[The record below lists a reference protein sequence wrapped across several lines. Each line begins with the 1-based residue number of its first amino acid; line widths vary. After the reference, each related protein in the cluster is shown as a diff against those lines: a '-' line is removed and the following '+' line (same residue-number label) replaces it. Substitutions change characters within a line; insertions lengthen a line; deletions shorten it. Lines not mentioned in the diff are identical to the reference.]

1 MEGTLI
7 FSYSLTHACKYS
19 KEGDLMTIRIIAD
32 SASDLPKD
40 FFASDMVD
48 LIPLK
53 VLFGETEYE
62 DMVTIDSSQVY
73 DAMRSGEVVKTSQ
86 ASPVFMKDLFTEV
99 AKKGETA
106 IYVAFS
112 SELSGTYQTAVLMQ
126 KEVLEEYPDL
136 DLTIIDS
143 KCASLGYGLVV
154 KRAVEMASGG
164 ASKEELLSS
173 VNHDISHMEH
183 VFTVDNLDYLAR
195 GGRVSKASAFVGG
208 LLNIKPLLHME
219 DGKLVPLEKI
229 RGRKKVLRRMVEV
242 MRERNGFDTSEQ
254 RIGISH
260 GDDLA
265 TAETLKEMIKE
276 SCDCED
282 FTITSIGS
290 AVGAH
295 SGPGTI
301 ALFFLNGKKA

>member
-1 MEGTLI
+1 
-7 FSYSLTHACKYS
+7 
-19 KEGDLMTIRIIAD
+19 MTIRIIGD
-32 SASDLPKD
+32 SASDLPKG
-40 FFASDMVD
+40 FFSNEKVD

-62 DMVTIDSSQVY
+62 DMVTIDSSKVY
-73 DAMRSGEVVKTSQ
+73 EAMRGGEVVKTSQ
-86 ASPVFMKDLFTEV
+86 ASPVFMKELFTDV
-99 AKKGETA
+99 AKKNQTA

-126 KEVLEEYPDL
+126 NEVLEEFPHL

-154 KRAVEMASGG
+154 KRVAELANNG
-164 ASKEELLSS
+164 ASKEELLAS
-173 VNHDISHMEH
+173 VEYDITHMEH

-219 DGKLVPLEKI
+219 DGKLIPLEKI

-242 MRERNGFDTSEQ
+242 MRDRNGFDTAGQ

-265 TAETLKEMIKE
+265 TAQALKEMIEE
-276 SCDCED
+276 STECDD

-295 SGPGTI
+295 AGPGTI

>member
-1 MEGTLI
+1 
-7 FSYSLTHACKYS
+7 
-19 KEGDLMTIRIIAD
+19 MTIRIFAD
-32 SASDLPKD
+32 SASDLPKE
-40 FFASDMVD
+40 FFTNEKVD

-62 DMVTIDSSQVY
+62 DMVTIDSSKVY
-73 DAMRSGEVVKTSQ
+73 NAMREGQVVKTSQ
-86 ASPVFMKDLFTEV
+86 ASPVFMKELFTEV
-99 AKKGETA
+99 AVKQETA
-106 IYVAFS
+106 VYVAFS

-126 KEVLEEYPDL
+126 KEVMEEYPEL

-154 KRAVEMASGG
+154 KKAAELANGG
-164 ASKEELLSS
+164 SSKEDLLASIEY
-173 VNHDISHMEH
+173 DITHMEH

-219 DGKLVPLEKI
+219 DGKLIPLEKI

-242 MRERNGFDTSEQ
+242 MRDRNGFNSAGQ

-265 TAETLKEMIKE
+265 TAQALKEMIVE
-276 SCDCED
+276 ACDCKD

-295 SGPGTI
+295 AGPGTI

>member
-1 MEGTLI
+1 
-7 FSYSLTHACKYS
+7 
-19 KEGDLMTIRIIAD
+19 MTIRIIAD

-40 FFASDMVD
+40 FFASEKVD

-62 DMVTIDSSQVY
+62 DMVTIDSSKVY
-73 DAMRSGEVVKTSQ
+73 DAMREGQVVKTSQ
-86 ASPVFMKDLFTEV
+86 ASPVFMKELFTEV
-99 AKKGETA
+99 AKKEETA

-126 KEVLEEYPDL
+126 KEVMEEYPQL

-143 KCASLGYGLVV
+143 RCASLGYGLVV
-154 KRAVEMASGG
+154 KRAAELAADG
-164 ASKEELLSS
+164 ASKEELLAS
-173 VNHDISHMEH
+173 VNYDITHMEH

-219 DGKLVPLEKI
+219 DGKLIPLEKI
-229 RGRKKVLRRMVEV
+229 RGRKKVLRRMVDV
-242 MRERNGFDTSEQ
+242 MRDRNGFNTSEQ

-260 GDDLA
+260 GDDLV
-265 TAETLKEMIKE
+265 TAQALKEMIEE
-276 SCDCED
+276 SSDCSNY
-282 FTITSIGS
+282 TITSIGS

-295 SGPGTI
+295 AGPGTI

>member
-1 MEGTLI
+1 MEGTFI

-53 VLFGETEYE
+53 VLFGDTEYE

-86 ASPVFMKDLFTEV
+86 ASPVFMKELFTEV
-99 AKKGETA
+99 AEKKETA

-154 KRAVEMASGG
+154 KRAAEMASSR
-164 ASKEELLSS
+164 ASKEEVLSS
-173 VNHDISHMEH
+173 VDHDISHMEH

-265 TAETLKEMIKE
+265 TAEALKEMIKE
-276 SCDCED
+276 ACDCND

-295 SGPGTI
+295 AGPGTI

>member
-1 MEGTLI
+1 
-7 FSYSLTHACKYS
+7 
-19 KEGDLMTIRIIAD
+19 MTIRIIGD

-40 FFASDMVD
+40 FFSNEKVD

-62 DMVTIDSSQVY
+62 DMVTIDSSKVY
-73 DAMRSGEVVKTSQ
+73 EAMRGGEVVKTSQ
-86 ASPVFMKDLFTEV
+86 ASPVFMKELFTDV
-99 AKKGETA
+99 AKKNQTA

-126 KEVLEEYPDL
+126 NEVLEEFPHL

-154 KRAVEMASGG
+154 KRVAELANNG
-164 ASKEELLSS
+164 ASKEELLAS
-173 VNHDISHMEH
+173 VEYDITHMEH

-219 DGKLVPLEKI
+219 DGKLIPLEKI

-242 MRERNGFDTSEQ
+242 MRDRNGFDTAGQ

-265 TAETLKEMIKE
+265 TAQALKEMIEE
-276 SCDCED
+276 STECDD

-295 SGPGTI
+295 AGPGTI

>member
-1 MEGTLI
+1 MEGTFI

-40 FFASDMVD
+40 FFASDMID

-53 VLFGETEYE
+53 VLFGDTEYE

-86 ASPVFMKDLFTEV
+86 ASPVFMKELFTTV
-99 AKKGETA
+99 AQKNETA

-126 KEVLEEYPDL
+126 KEVMEEYPDL

-154 KRAVEMASGG
+154 KKAAEMASDG

-242 MRERNGFDTSEQ
+242 MRDRNGFDSGEQ

-265 TAETLKEMIKE
+265 TAEVLKEMIKE

>member
-1 MEGTLI
+1 
-7 FSYSLTHACKYS
+7 
-19 KEGDLMTIRIIAD
+19 MTIRIIAD
-32 SASDLPKD
+32 SASDLPKE
-40 FFASDMVD
+40 FFTNEKVD

-62 DMVTIDSSQVY
+62 DMVTIDSSKVY
-73 DAMRSGEVVKTSQ
+73 DAMREGEVIKTSQ
-86 ASPVFMKDLFTEV
+86 ASPVFMKELFTEV
-99 AKKGETA
+99 ARKQETA

-126 KEVLEEYPDL
+126 KEVLEEYPEL

-154 KRAVEMASGG
+154 KRAAELAVGG
-164 ASKEELLSS
+164 SSKEELLAS
-173 VNHDISHMEH
+173 VEYDISHMEH

-219 DGKLVPLEKI
+219 DGKLIPLEKI
-229 RGRKKVLRRMVEV
+229 RGRKKVLRRMVDV
-242 MRERNGFDTSEQ
+242 MRARNGFDTVEQ

-265 TAETLKEMIKE
+265 TAQALKEMIEE
-276 SCDCED
+276 SSDCSNY
-282 FTITSIGS
+282 TITSIGS

-295 SGPGTI
+295 AGPGTI

>member
-1 MEGTLI
+1 
-7 FSYSLTHACKYS
+7 
-19 KEGDLMTIRIIAD
+19 MTIRIIAD

-40 FFASDMVD
+40 FFSNEKVD

-62 DMVTIDSSQVY
+62 DMVTIDSSKVY
-73 DAMRSGEVVKTSQ
+73 DAMRGGEVVKTSQ
-86 ASPVFMKDLFTEV
+86 ASPVFMKELFTEV
-99 AKKGETA
+99 AEKNETA
-106 IYVAFS
+106 IYIAFS

-126 KEVLEEYPDL
+126 KEVMEEYPDL

-154 KRAVEMASGG
+154 KRTAEKANGG
-164 ASKEELLSS
+164 ASKEELLAS
-173 VNHDISHMEH
+173 VDFDITHMEH

-219 DGKLVPLEKI
+219 DGKLIPLEKI

-242 MRERNGFDTSEQ
+242 MRDRNGFDNAEQ

-265 TAETLKEMIKE
+265 TAQALKEMIEE
-276 SCDCED
+276 SCDCRD

-295 SGPGTI
+295 AGPGTI

>member
-1 MEGTLI
+1 
-7 FSYSLTHACKYS
+7 
-19 KEGDLMTIRIIAD
+19 MTIKILAD
-32 SASDLPKD
+32 SASDLPKS
-40 FFASDMVD
+40 FFDQENVE

-62 DMVTIDSSQVY
+62 DMVTIDSNKVY
-73 DAMRSGEVVKTSQ
+73 EAMREGQVVKTSQ
-86 ASPVFMKDLFTEV
+86 ASPVFMKDLFTEI
-99 AKKGETA
+99 AKKKETA
-106 IYVAFS
+106 IYPAFS

-126 KEVLEEYPDL
+126 KEVMEDYPNL
-136 DLTIIDS
+136 DLTIIDT
-143 KCASLGYGLVV
+143 KCASLGFGLVV
-154 KRAVEMASGG
+154 KHAAELAARG
-164 ASKEELLSS
+164 ASKEEIIDAI
-173 VNHDISHMEH
+173 HYDISHIEH

-219 DGKLVPLEKI
+219 NGKLIPLEKI

-242 MRERNGFDTSEQ
+242 MNERNGFTTAHQ

-260 GDDLA
+260 GDDEA
-265 TAETLKEMIKE
+265 TALALKEMIE
-276 SCDCED
+276 QSTDCSN

-295 SGPGTI
+295 AGPGTI
-301 ALFFLNGKKA
+301 ALFYLNEKKA